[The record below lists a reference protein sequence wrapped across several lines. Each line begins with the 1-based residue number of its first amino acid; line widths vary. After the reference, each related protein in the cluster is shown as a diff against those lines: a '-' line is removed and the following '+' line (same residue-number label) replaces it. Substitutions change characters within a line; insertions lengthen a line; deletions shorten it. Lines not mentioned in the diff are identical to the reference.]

1 MRCTEFPGLYAQ
13 TLPPKG
19 PLENGSEFAR
29 GIGAAFPSA
38 SRPLLVKMNSV
49 EAHPHCASC
58 ASRQPR
64 TAEYCSAPPDK
75 GRLYAP
81 RPVCKGLKICRTR
94 GMGAPTGA
102 WMGAGHPYPKARRG
116 LLLDGALARV
126 NGFQYISGEEKLL
139 AFFGR
144 GSGALPSEQLLGEV

>member
-29 GIGAAFPSA
+29 GIGAGFPS
-38 SRPLLVKMNSV
+38 
-49 EAHPHCASC
+49 